1 LERQRF
7 WNELRRRV
15 DKETADKIVTE
26 PSIEKSIALLRSFVA
41 EPMRFGAL
49 FLVGDAAHIV
59 TPTGAKGLNLAMS
72 DVLMLSQAFNNF
84 YIEKS
89 EAGIDGYLNRAL
101 QRMWKAER
109 FS

>member
-1 LERQRF
+1 
-7 WNELRRRV
+7 
-15 DKETADKIVTE
+15 
-26 PSIEKSIALLRSFVA
+26 
-41 EPMRFGAL
+41 
-49 FLVGDAAHIV
+49 
-59 TPTGAKGLNLAMS
+59 MS